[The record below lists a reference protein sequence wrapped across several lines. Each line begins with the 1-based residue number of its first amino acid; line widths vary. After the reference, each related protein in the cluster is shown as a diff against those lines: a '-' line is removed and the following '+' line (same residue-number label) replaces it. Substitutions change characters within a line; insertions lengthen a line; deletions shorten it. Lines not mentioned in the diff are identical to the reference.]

1 MATAA
6 NITPI
11 KLGVKFKPPAIIL
24 IYNDKSKL
32 RKRVIPAKE
41 FDLLTDIRLYVEN
54 FKLDVK
60 YRKYFE
66 KIPHLKLE
74 KIFFILQ
81 DNMKGYTLKESAER
95 AKKYENNGLND
106 SNRDDATELTTE
118 NIVKETLNQK
128 YGKKGVGNNTYD
140 EDDFQDTESDE
151 EDEEKNPPSV
161 STISDVKAKHDK
173 YVFNNNNNA
182 TSNNENNST
191 IKSLFSTLTL
201 NTSNLMKEPE
211 PPTVLSKTSAL
222 DLLSNQMQ
230 SVKTKIYD
238 FEDEVEDEEINEE
251 VEDEDE
257 DNEDN
262 ILNFV
267 QTGSS
272 KKKEEEKLETA
283 FKDNDDDSSSS
294 F

>member
-11 KLGVKFKPPAIIL
+11 KLGVKFKPAAIIL

-54 FKLDVK
+54 FKLEPK
-60 YRKYFE
+60 NRKYFE

-95 AKKYENNGLND
+95 AKKYDGNGLND
-106 SNRDDATELTTE
+106 SKMDDLTELTTD
-118 NIVKETLNQK
+118 NIVRETLNQK
-128 YGKKGVGNNTYD
+128 YIKKGGNTTYD
-140 EDDFQDTESDE
+140 EDDFHDTESDE
-151 EDEEKNPPSV
+151 EEEKNPPSV
-161 STISDVKAKHDK
+161 STISDVKAKHDQTAK
-173 YVFNNNNNA
+173 Q
-182 TSNNENNST
+182 NEKNST

-201 NTSNLMKEPE
+201 TTSTMKESE
-211 PPTVLSKTSAL
+211 PPALLSKTSAL

-238 FEDEVEDEEINEE
+238 FEDEVEEEEINEE
-251 VEDEDE
+251 VDDDE
-257 DNEDN
+257 NEEENGDN
-262 ILNFV
+262 ILNFLK
-267 QTGSS
+267 TGTS
-272 KKKEEEKLETA
+272 KKKEEEKIEVE